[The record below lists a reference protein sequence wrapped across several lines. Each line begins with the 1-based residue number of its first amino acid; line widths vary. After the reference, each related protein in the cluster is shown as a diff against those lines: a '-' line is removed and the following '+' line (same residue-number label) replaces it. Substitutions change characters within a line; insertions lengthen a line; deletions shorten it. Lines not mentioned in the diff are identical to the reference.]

1 LAALYESWSIPIS
14 VLLVVP
20 LGMLGAV
27 AAVSLRGLPNDVY
40 FTIGLITIIGLAAKD
55 AILIVEFAKDLRAKG
70 KPLIDATIEAAHLR
84 FRPILMTGCAFV
96 FGVAPM
102 VIAEGASSKSQQ
114 ALGTGVMGG
123 MISVVVLA
131 LLMVPVFF
139 VVVQKAFASDSSSAS
154 AAESRL
160 TRLWR
165 SLAFWRSGE
174 PRREPEPEQA
184 PVPGSGR

>member
-1 LAALYESWSIPIS
+1 

-27 AAVSLRGLPNDVY
+27 AAVTLRGMPNDVY

-55 AILIVEFAKDLRAKG
+55 AILIVEFAKDLRARG
-70 KPLIDATIEAAHLR
+70 KPLLEAAIEAAHLR
-84 FRPILMTGCAFV
+84 FRPIVMTGFAFV

-102 VIAEGASSKSQQ
+102 VVAEGASAKSQQ

-139 VVVQKAFASDSSSAS
+139 VAVQRLFAPGGVRARRRSWRRRLAIRTRIALARRSSRRRLA
-154 AAESRL
+154 AAE
-160 TRLWR
+160 
-165 SLAFWRSGE
+165 
-174 PRREPEPEQA
+174 Q
-184 PVPGSGR
+184 